1 MKDKKINKK
10 NTEVTILIP
19 TFNRS
24 EYVQKAIESSL
35 NQTYPCKIIVCDHG
49 SKDDTPEMMKKYEG
63 KVQYIRKEEDFGPH
77 FCWLDGALHAE
88 TKYVKILY
96 DDDWLDPTFI
106 EKTRELMHD
115 DVGCVITN
123 AEISYESNGK
133 RKIEKSTFF
142 NKTGVVRNTR
152 IKNELLL
159 FATVISPT
167 CCLFRREEL
176 IDGLYQ
182 GNLLKKGGNYYHGV
196 GPDMFIMLLGFLR
209 YRKIGFVKEYLAT
222 FRAHEKSITIDA
234 NKNNETKSK
243 IKNAYQ
249 DVVEFYYFLSFYRFF
264 EIFCLIPS
272 RILRKSLISIK
283 DIIKRFFIKRIF
295 SKDTL
300 KS

>member
-1 MKDKKINKK
+1 MKDLKINKK
-10 NTEVTILIP
+10 NTDVTILIP

-49 SKDDTPEMMKKYEG
+49 SKDNTPEIMQKYKG
-63 KVQYIRKEEDFGPH
+63 KVQYVRKEEDLGPH
-77 FCWLDGALHAE
+77 FCWLDGVLHSE

-106 EKTRELMHD
+106 EKTREMMHD

-133 RKIEKSTFF
+133 TRIEKSTFF
-142 NKTGVVRNTR
+142 NKTGVFRNTR

-209 YRKIGFVKEYLAT
+209 YNKTGFVKEYLAT

-243 IKNAYQ
+243 IKKAYQ
-249 DVVEFYYFLSFYRFF
+249 DVVEFYCFLSFYRLF
-264 EIFCLIPS
+264 EIICLIPS
-272 RILRKSLISIK
+272 RIIRRFLIYIK
-283 DIIKRFFIKRIF
+283 DIIKKSVFKGVLSRYV
-295 SKDTL
+295 L

>member
-1 MKDKKINKK
+1 MKNNKVDIM
-10 NTEVTILIP
+10 NTEVTIVIP

-24 EYVQKAIESSL
+24 EYVQKAIDSSL
-35 NQTYPCKIIVCDHG
+35 AQTYPCDIIVCDHG
-49 SKDDTPEMMKKYEG
+49 SKDDTPKVMQKYKD
-63 KVQYIRKEEDFGPH
+63 KVLYIRREEDFGPH
-77 FCWLDGALHAE
+77 FCWLDAVLHAK

-96 DDDWLDPTFI
+96 DDDWIDPTFV
-106 EKTRELMHD
+106 EKTMALMEE
-115 DVGCVITN
+115 DVSCVITN
-123 AEISYESNGK
+123 AEIQYENDKKK
-133 RKIEKSTFF
+133 RIEKSTFS
-142 NKTGVVRNTR
+142 NKTGVFRNTL

-209 YRKIGFVKEYLAT
+209 YKKTGFVKEYLAT

-243 IKNAYQ
+243 IKKAYL

-264 EIFCLIPS
+264 EILCLIPS
-272 RILRKSLISIK
+272 RIIRKFLICIKDLIKKSLIKGILS
-283 DIIKRFFIKRIF
+283 RYIF
-295 SKDTL
+295 KG
-300 KS
+300 